1 MSTIDLVFEGGGAK
15 GMVFVGALDALFQ
28 EAGYTHGRLL
38 GTSAGAIT
46 ALALAAGYTIPEL
59 SAALVEKD
67 AQGKPIFAG
76 FLGNPPPFD
85 ADAIRHSAIRQ
96 LLADLNLPFVPDF
109 VEETVDDWIAD
120 QLAGSL
126 WGRHLFSFIE
136 RGGWYSADPF
146 VTWMERKLNEGEA
159 AGQPRRYGGF
169 TLRQLFEQTG
179 VELTLV
185 AADTTWARA
194 LWLNHRTAPDCPA
207 VWAARMSMSV
217 PLLWQEVAWQA
228 AWGPY
233 YTWDPATQ
241 RLQPNDI
248 AGHIIVDG
256 GLLSNFPIALFMA
269 DRPDVTA
276 VVGPARTDNV
286 LGLLIDESLP
296 VLNRPPQP
304 SSAGVA
310 LSDLRTVHRLRR
322 LMDTVTGAHDNL
334 AKAVFAPNVVRLP
347 AGGYGTT
354 QFDMTDAARD
364 ALVAAGRQA
373 MRDFIASQTVL
384 HRGLT
389 EIHFDVSDAARS
401 IANDAA
407 LGILGQ
413 SSLTEEI
420 TP

>member
-15 GMVFVGALDALFQ
+15 GMVFVGALEALFQ
-28 EAGYTHGRLL
+28 EAGFSHGRLL

-67 AQGKPIFAG
+67 AQGQPVFAG
-76 FLGNPPPFD
+76 FLGDPPPFD
-85 ADAIRHSAIRQ
+85 PDAIHESAIRK

-109 VEETVDDWIAD
+109 AEDKVDEWIAN
-120 QLAGSL
+120 QLAGSR

-146 VTWMERKLNEGEA
+146 VTWMARKLNEGEV
-159 AGQPRRYGGF
+159 AGRPRQFGDL

-194 LWLNHRTAPDCPA
+194 LWLNQRTAPDCPA

-228 AWGPY
+228 AWGSY
-233 YTWDPATQ
+233 YTWNPTTQ
-241 RLQPNDI
+241 RLQANDVT
-248 AGHIIVDG
+248 GHIIVDG
-256 GLLSNFPIALFMA
+256 GLLSNFPLALFMA

-276 VVGPARTDNV
+276 VVGPAHSDNV

-296 VLNRPPQP
+296 VPDRPPRLVGSP
-304 SSAGVA
+304 LAIAG
-310 LSDLRTVHRLRR
+310 LRTVQRLRR
-322 LMDTVTGAHDNL
+322 LVDTVTGAHDNL

-354 QFDMTDAARD
+354 QFDMTDAERE

-373 MRDFIASQTVL
+373 MREFIASQTVL

-389 EIHFDVSDAARS
+389 TPDFGVSDDVRS

-413 SSLTEEI
+413 
-420 TP
+420 

>member
-15 GMVFVGALDALFQ
+15 GMVFVGALDALFG

-46 ALALAAGYTIPEL
+46 ALALAAGYTVPEL

-67 AQGKPIFAG
+67 AEGQPVFAG
-76 FLGNPPPFD
+76 FLGNPRPFD
-85 ADAIRHSAIRQ
+85 AEAVRHSAIRQ

-109 VEETVDDWIAD
+109 AEDRVDDWIAD
-120 QLAGSL
+120 QLAGSR

-146 VTWMERKLNEGEA
+146 VAWMERKLNEGEV
-159 AGQPRRYGGF
+159 AGRARRYGDF

-194 LWLNHRTAPDCPA
+194 LWLNQRTAPDCPA

-217 PLLWQEVAWQA
+217 PLLWQEVTWQA

-241 RLQPNDI
+241 RLQANDI

-256 GLLSNFPIALFMA
+256 GLLSNFPITLFMA

-276 VVGPARTDNV
+276 VVGPPRTDNV

-296 VLNRPPQP
+296 VPDRPPRP
-304 SSAGVA
+304 AGA
-310 LSDLRTVHRLRR
+310 PLAFAGLRTVGRLHR

-334 AKAVFAPNVVRLP
+334 AKAVFAANVVRLP

-354 QFDMTDAARD
+354 QFDMTDAERE

-373 MRDFIASQTVL
+373 MHDFIANQTVL
-384 HRGLT
+384 HRGFT
-389 EIHFDVSDAARS
+389 TPGFDVSDAARS

-413 SSLTEEI
+413 
-420 TP
+420 

>member
-1 MSTIDLVFEGGGAK
+1 MSSIDLIFEGGGAK
-15 GMVFVGALDALFQ
+15 GMVFVGALDALFE
-28 EAGYTHGRLL
+28 EAGYSHGRLL

-67 AQGKPIFAG
+67 AQAKPVFMS
-76 FLGNPPPFD
+76 FLGDPPPFD
-85 ADAIRHSAIRQ
+85 RDAIHDSAIRK
-96 LLADLNLPFVPDF
+96 LLAEVNLPFVPDAI
-109 VEETVDDWIAD
+109 EDKVDDWIAS
-120 QLAGSL
+120 QLAKNR

-146 VTWMERKLNEGEA
+146 VAWMERKLDEGEF
-159 AGQPRRYGGF
+159 AGRPRQFGKL
-169 TLRQLFEQTG
+169 TLRELHAQTG
-179 VELTLV
+179 AELTLV

-217 PLLWQEVAWQA
+217 PLLWQEVEWRAE
-228 AWGPY
+228 WGPY
-233 YTWDPATQ
+233 CTWDPATQ
-241 RLQPNDI
+241 RLQPNDV

-276 VVGPARTDNV
+276 VVGPPRTDNV

-296 VLNRPPQP
+296 VPNCPLRPRG
-304 SSAGVA
+304 SGLAFAG
-310 LSDLRTVHRLRR
+310 LRTVGRLHRLV
-322 LMDTVTGAHDNL
+322 DTVTGAHDNL
-334 AKAVFAPNVVRLP
+334 AKAVFAANVVRLP
-347 AGGYGTT
+347 AGGYRTT
-354 QFDMTDAARD
+354 QFDMTDAERE
-364 ALVAAGRQA
+364 ALVVAGRQA

-384 HRGLT
+384 HRGPT
-389 EIHFDVSDAARS
+389 EIHFDVSDAARA

-407 LGILGQ
+407 LGILGF
-413 SSLTEEI
+413 
-420 TP
+420 